1 MAATE
6 NLFKGSLWTGLAVGA
21 AVVVLGPVLLPALAR
36 VGKPA
41 AKTALKAGV
50 VLYDRGRETAARM
63 AELAEDV
70 FAEVRAEMAAEANE
84 AGMAS
89 AAAGAAAESSGPG
102 DAETEAEA
110 HPT

>member
-1 MAATE
+1 MAAAG
-6 NLFKGSLWTGLAVGA
+6 NLFKGSLWTGLVVGA

-50 VLYDRGRETAARM
+50 VLYDRGRETAARVAEM
-63 AELAEDV
+63 AEDM
-70 FAEVRAEMAAEANE
+70 FAEVRAEMAAEA
-84 AGMAS
+84 GMA
-89 AAAGAAAESSGPG
+89 AAAGAAAAESSGQP
-102 DAETEAEA
+102 DTEAEPEA